1 MDLPNMPTHSYRSV
15 LVAACAA
22 LAFAPIGCSSPVT
35 LPDGDLLAIDKL
47 EPSTLSGQAKPEST
61 RAHDTPSAAADAA
74 TPGNPDEATP
84 EDDLLDALAQP
95 HWSHSVQ
102 SPGGEQPTY
111 RWVYPIL
118 EDMLSEAEVRPHD
131 LRVHLES
138 SEPIVAAN
146 AAIVLLRTGDP
157 GAADQLA
164 EAARNKK
171 LDIEVRC
178 AAAETLGRV
187 PTAIL
192 LLQGLIDEEN
202 HRRLLDE
209 EARRSHAA
217 YSPDFHAELIRAL
230 GRLVPPEE
238 EPRLVSALSADNAD
252 VKLAALDAWQQASGG
267 TFPEQGFA
275 LRNDS
280 DPRIRAKLLA
290 VLALHPSDDTLDRL
304 TLALNDPDLRVRT
317 AAIRALGT
325 LNDKHAVNTLETL
338 VADGVEGE
346 RIAAIRALAEL
357 GRTDVIIGAGRDK
370 SWRVR
375 LAVAKMLSDLPGD
388 PDLQLAKELLEDASG
403 EVQHQA
409 IAAIRNWPPTI
420 AEPLL
425 VDALEK
431 CSYRSQKLAAESLA
445 TIWPEG
451 SALLEAFPF
460 GQPASARDPALAKI
474 RQAHADRRIVLQK
487 RTNEPEIA
495 FSHEQL
501 VTVVASLRTLLSAT
515 ADTREHSEALASLR
529 HVGPNLID
537 VLEYLVDRRG
547 VVLPDCVFGV
557 LAAERSDF
565 AIVEM
570 LHRDDV
576 QSRRGAARQ
585 LAEDFAR
592 LHHLSPLLL
601 RRIADLAV
609 AESDDV
615 VWQHLL
621 AALADQGDSQTFRLV
636 YTAAGHPSSGV
647 RQAACEHLRRHPQP
661 QHADVLLATLND
673 ASVPVACAALEALG
687 RSGAKVD
694 PAPILPLLI
703 SRSDSV
709 QIAAAATLTRLG
721 RSEGAAAL
729 ERLAYSHNDQTR
741 LRVAQVMGELALPE
755 FAPTLVRMLDDRHGI
770 RLAALNSLPALAECE
785 PAETPGLRESDRVEA
800 WRKWAAAGNTIRR

>member
-1 MDLPNMPTHSYRSV
+1 MPTHSYRSV

-22 LAFAPIGCSSPVT
+22 LAFVPIGCSSPVT

-47 EPSTLSGQAKPEST
+47 EPSTPSRQAKPEPPQS
-61 RAHDTPSAAADAA
+61 HDTPSASSE
-74 TPGNPDEATP
+74 NPDKAAP
-84 EDDLLDALAQP
+84 EDDLLDVLTLP
-95 HWSHSVQ
+95 HWSRSVQ
-102 SPGGEQPTY
+102 SPDGVQPTY
-111 RWVYPIL
+111 RWIYPIL
-118 EDMLSEAEVRPHD
+118 EDMLSEAEVRPRD
-131 LRVHLES
+131 LQVHLES
-138 SEPIVAAN
+138 PEPVVAAN
-146 AAIVLLRTGDP
+146 AAIVLLRTGDSS
-157 GAADQLA
+157 AADQLA

-171 LDIEVRC
+171 LDVKVRC

-192 LLQGLIDEEN
+192 LLQGLIDEETR
-202 HRRLLDE
+202 RRLLDE

-217 YSPDFHAELIRAL
+217 YSPDFHAELTRAL
-230 GRLVPPEE
+230 GRLVHPAD
-238 EPRLVSALSADNAD
+238 EPRLASALSAENAD
-252 VKLAALDAWQQASGG
+252 VKLAALDAWQKASGG

-290 VLALHPSDDTLDRL
+290 VLAQHPSDDTLDHL

-317 AAIRALGT
+317 AAIRALGK

-346 RIAAIRALAEL
+346 RIAAIRALADL
-357 GRTDVIIGAGRDK
+357 GQTDVVIGAGRDK

-375 LAVAKMLSDLPGD
+375 LAVAEMLPDLPGD
-388 PDLQLAKELLEDASG
+388 PDPQLAKEFLEDASG

-425 VDALEK
+425 LDALEK

-451 SALLEAFPF
+451 RALLEAFPF

-474 RQAHADRRIVLQK
+474 RQAHADRQIVPQK
-487 RTNEPEIA
+487 PTIEPEIA
-495 FSHEQL
+495 FSNEQL
-501 VTVVASLRTLLSAT
+501 AAVVASLRTLLSAT
-515 ADTREHSEALASLR
+515 ADSREHAEALASLR

-547 VVLPDCVFGV
+547 AVLPDCVFEV
-557 LAAERSDF
+557 LAAERPDF
-565 AIVEM
+565 AIVEE
-570 LHRDDV
+570 LRRDHV

-592 LHHLSPLLL
+592 LHHLSPLLI
-601 RRIADLAV
+601 RRIADLAA
-609 AESDDV
+609 AETDAV
-615 VWQHLL
+615 VWQYLL
-621 AALADQGDSQTFRLV
+621 AALADQGDNQTFRLV

-647 RQAACEHLRRHPQP
+647 RQAACEHLRRYPHP
-661 QHADVLLATLND
+661 QHADVLQATLND
-673 ASVPVACAALEALG
+673 ASAPVVCAALEALG
-687 RSGAKVD
+687 GCGADVD

-709 QIAAAATLTRLG
+709 QIAAAATLTRLN
-721 RSEGAAAL
+721 RPEGPAAL
-729 ERLAYSHNDQTR
+729 ERLAYSHNEQTR

-785 PAETPGLRESDRVEA
+785 AAEMPDLRESDRVEA
-800 WRKWAAAGNTIRR
+800 WRQWAAAGNTIRR